1 MKTELSRSARTR
13 LVTLGA
19 QRYFADHGLFGVAE
33 VRLTRQLRCDLL
45 LVSPKG
51 EITLVE
57 VKSGAEDYRADQKW
71 RGYLEWCDA
80 FLFAVDLSFP
90 LETLPE
96 EVGVLRTDGR
106 EGALARPPL
115 SAPLAPA
122 RRKALLIKLTLA
134 ASERLYRRDDP
145 DFGGY
150 SEF

>member
-1 MKTELSRSARTR
+1 MKAEHSRPVRTR

-19 QRYFADHGLFGVAE
+19 QRYFAPYGVFGAAE

-45 LVSPKG
+45 LASPKG
-51 EITLVE
+51 EITLIE

-71 RGYLEWCDA
+71 RGYLEWCDT

-90 LETLPE
+90 VDTLPE

-115 SAPLAPA
+115 RAPLAPA

-134 ASERLYRRDDP
+134 AAERLYRRDDP
-145 DFGGY
+145 DFGG
-150 SEF
+150 